1 MVTTVYHT
9 SETKMYYAACKF
21 EFHPFNRSYS
31 QLTFF
36 NFYKMIIASGGSSD
50 NNNNNKGSAWVSA
63 FAGTHAPGR
72 AGQHFDLFDSIFD
85 RE

>member
-1 MVTTVYHT
+1 MG
-9 SETKMYYAACKF
+9 AGDCC
-21 EFHPFNRSYS
+21 
-31 QLTFF
+31 
-36 NFYKMIIASGGSSD
+36 FYKS
-50 NNNNNKGSAWVSA
+50 SAWLPA

>member
-1 MVTTVYHT
+1 MLRPM
-9 SETKMYYAACKF
+9 KNF
-21 EFHPFNRSYS
+21 EGI
-31 QLTFF
+31 Q
-36 NFYKMIIASGGSSD
+36 
-50 NNNNNKGSAWVSA
+50 GSACVPA